1 VNRTAAVLIGLLLL
15 LGGCAPAASPSASPS
30 PTAEGPFPASPVVGV
45 VTGVDSE
52 GLNAVHGFSLRTEA
66 GVALEI
72 EIGDL
77 ENAAEFPPA
86 HLQEHL
92 ATASPVRVFFR
103 VDGVRLV
110 AYRIEDAD

>member
-1 VNRTAAVLIGLLLL
+1 MNRLAVTLVAALLVAAC
-15 LGGCAPAASPSASPS
+15 GPAASPSVP
-30 PTAEGPFPASPVVGV
+30 PPGTPPPAESPVVGV

-66 GVALEI
+66 GMWLEI

-92 ATASPVRVFFR
+92 ATASPIRVFFR
-103 VDGVRLV
+103 VDGDRLV
-110 AYRIEDAD
+110 AYRLEDAN